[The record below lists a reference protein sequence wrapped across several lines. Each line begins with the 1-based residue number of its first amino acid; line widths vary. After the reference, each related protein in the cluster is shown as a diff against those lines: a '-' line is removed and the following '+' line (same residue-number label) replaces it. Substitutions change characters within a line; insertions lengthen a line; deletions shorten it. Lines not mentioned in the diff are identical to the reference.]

1 MKKKI
6 SSLSKKEVVGKDFM
20 TDDGVFF
27 TVLDGEHFPQSAI
40 AGQHQKYCEALRDGI
55 LVSLSF
61 RGKPVPVVKVSDGV
75 IRLKRVKLK
84 TSETEVGE
92 TSTEVSQSLG
102 VIETRQ
108 PMGLYH
114 T

>member
-1 MKKKI
+1 MKKI
-6 SSLSKKEVVGKDFM
+6 SSLSRDDVIGQDFM
-20 TDDGVFF
+20 TDDGVHF
-27 TVLDGEHFPQSAI
+27 TVLEADHYPQSAI
-40 AGQHQKYCEALRDGI
+40 ARQHQKYCEALREGI

-75 IRLKRVKLK
+75 MRLKRIMLTTTGVEL
-84 TSETEVGE
+84 GN
-92 TSTEVSQSLG
+92 TSTEVSQLLG
-102 VIETRQ
+102 VLETRQ